1 MNQTPDIDV
10 DVNPGLITVKLQSK
24 NMEDAVFV
32 KRLAQEQPSLAIRNI
47 VMGNVVYETRIN
59 SKTTQIDTS
68 GWNKGLYLV
77 TINDSDTSISKKVLI
92 K

>member
-1 MNQTPDIDV
+1 MILCFFLFL
-10 DVNPGLITVKLQSK
+10 GRKQSK
-24 NMEDAVFV
+24 
-32 KRLAQEQPSLAIRNI
+32 QEQPSLAIRNI

-68 GWNKGLYLV
+68 GWNEGLYLV

>member
-1 MNQTPDIDV
+1 
-10 DVNPGLITVKLQSK
+10 
-24 NMEDAVFV
+24 
-32 KRLAQEQPSLAIRNI
+32 
-47 VMGNVVYETRIN
+47 MGNVVYETRIN

-68 GWNKGLYLV
+68 GWNEGLYLV